1 MKTTRIKTSPV
12 NQGQKSSK
20 KEQVRK
26 TMQDIGDKTPVKDK
40 LVGGSGAFGV
50 IGGSGVKVAKG
61 AFKTIKNLLTR
72 GSKPKNVGGFREFA
86 NPKLR
91 NHFNPTSK
99 RTTSLPNP
107 IPNSTKAYNKLQYP
121 MGKKAF
127 SQTPKSKPAKS
138 TGTFRE
144 IANESLRRGLNKG
157 DKINPTY

>member
-1 MKTTRIKTSPV
+1 MINNTKKGST
-12 NQGQKSSK
+12 K
-20 KEQVRK
+20 KE
-26 TMQDIGDKTPVKDK
+26 VKQH
-40 LVGGSGAFGV
+40 LQNSSERNIVGGSGGLGFV
-50 IGGSGVKVAKG
+50 GGAGVKAAKG
-61 AFKTIKNLLTR
+61 AIQIVKNLLTR
-72 GSKPKNVGGFREFA
+72 GSKPKNIGGFREFA

-91 NHFNPTSK
+91 DHFNKVPKSK
-99 RTTSLPNP
+99 PRTTSIPNP

-138 TGTFRE
+138 TGTVRE

>member
-1 MKTTRIKTSPV
+1 MINNTKNGST
-12 NQGQKSSK
+12 
-20 KEQVRK
+20 KEEVR
-26 TMQDIGDKTPVKDK
+26 QHLQNEGERNI
-40 LVGGSGAFGV
+40 VGGAGAFGFL
-50 IGGSGVKVAKG
+50 GGANIISVGKQILKSGLGKA

-86 NPKLR
+86 DPKLR

-127 SQTPKSKPAKS
+127 SQTPKSKPVD
-138 TGTFRE
+138 F
-144 IANESLRRGLNKG
+144 KG
-157 DKINPTY
+157 PNPAHNIGAGGNSYPR

>member
-1 MKTTRIKTSPV
+1 MKTTGIKTGPF

-20 KEQVRK
+20 KEQAK
-26 TMQDIGDKTPVKDK
+26 KKLQDQGDKMPMKDK
-40 LVGGSGAFGV
+40 LVGGAGGLGIAGGAGF
-50 IGGSGVKVAKG
+50 KAAKG
-61 AFKTIKNLLTR
+61 AIQVVKNLLTR
-72 GSKPKNVGGFREFA
+72 GSKPKNIGGFREFA

-127 SQTPKSKPAKS
+127 SQTPKSKPVD
-138 TGTFRE
+138 F
-144 IANESLRRGLNKG
+144 KG
-157 DKINPTY
+157 PNPAHNIGAGGNSYPR

>member
-1 MKTTRIKTSPV
+1 MINNTKNGST
-12 NQGQKSSK
+12 
-20 KEQVRK
+20 KEEVRQHLQNDNK
-26 TMQDIGDKTPVKDK
+26 RNI
-40 LVGGSGAFGV
+40 VGGAGAFGFLGGANV
-50 IGGSGVKVAKG
+50 ISAGKQILKSGLGKA
-61 AFKTIKNLLTR
+61 ACKTIKNLLTR

-127 SQTPKSKPAKS
+127 SQTPKSKPVD
-138 TGTFRE
+138 F
-144 IANESLRRGLNKG
+144 KG
-157 DKINPTY
+157 PNPAHNIGAGGNSYPR